1 MCINLNVNY
10 SLQGLVLAMYFLETA
25 QRLHLLISSRGD
37 VERQVEADVIFGN
50 DGAYSVVRKGIM
62 KRTRCSILR

>member
-10 SLQGLVLAMYFLETA
+10 SLQGLVLAMYFSETA
-25 QRLHLLISSRGD
+25 QRLHVFISSCGD

-50 DGAYSVVRKGIM
+50 DGAHSVVRKDIM
-62 KRTRCSILR
+62 KRTRCPILK